1 MPKAG
6 VTHDIVLEDYD
17 TRHRRGFMLSRNG
30 GRRAFQSREVRP
42 IAPRTLAMGELT
54 QAESPPEVELVWFM
68 DNWIGGI
75 GGKNFRNLGDRLKL
89 ASAKKIATFPYGT
102 LRPSR
107 ELRVSTL
114 SSAPD
119 NYFPSGFAVAPNDA
133 SPGSAGVVNEL
144 WAFVGRDVYSGGDDN
159 WTLETEPQALSLF
172 YRNGLQYGK
181 WVVAPAWN
189 SGTDLANYPGLY
201 IYKDPTT
208 TTWTASTLAQGR
220 FKFFAKGRNTT
231 GSEILWGGHAITDTT
246 FTVSGAHN
254 DTVTTLTLSADPTAT
269 ISVGD
274 MLIVGPVGTAEI
286 MLVTARQAAPNQ
298 ATVIRGYGTAA
309 LTFSGGEKVNLYQ
322 PHVIRSSADPSN
334 TGSWSSATAIG
345 VDDQPITG
353 LASDE
358 DTDVLYIAK
367 TDGVYTQFYDL
378 HGSLFTRNLTVEFRQ
393 QGHTG
398 NFIGLHYWNK
408 RLLLPLGHGGLLEYN
423 IANETVRD
431 ISLRLSAPEITDL
444 HGVIVSIASD
454 PQGIYL
460 AIKDVTDN
468 VLHIVGGHLIEI
480 EGATDWSWEMLA
492 EVGAGA
498 ALTTA
503 RTTLMVDSYVDD
515 HRRLWIGFT
524 ESAVNETPR
533 FLPLGNVNDDQTDG
547 YTNDTD
553 AEAVFVKNDGN
564 LPRVPKHY
572 HDLEVESKNLGVG
585 GRQWSFSYRL
595 DNETT
600 WVDLD
605 VVNVSPFQKLL
616 FPAGVAGNVL
626 ELRAIPALTTVGT
639 TPPEII
645 SVRVKASLRPKAD
658 KLFPMSLY
666 LADNQHLLNGAEAGR
681 VNGDLKQLRVWN
693 GTPTGLTLYT
703 PDKADGRAVLIWPGS
718 MRETEIS
725 KEYGR
730 RGEYDVSFL
739 LVECA

>member
-1 MPKAG
+1 MSKAG

-17 TRHRRGFMLSRNG
+17 SRHRRGFMQSRRNG
-30 GRRAFQSREVRP
+30 RRIFQTGEAHP
-42 IAPRTLAMGELT
+42 IASRTLAMGEFT
-54 QAESPPEVELVWFM
+54 QAEFPPEIELVWFM
-68 DNWIGGI
+68 DSWIGGI
-75 GGKNFRNLGDRLKL
+75 GGKNFRNPEDKFRLG
-89 ASAKKIATFPYGT
+89 SAKKIATYPYGT

-119 NYFPSGFAVAPNDA
+119 NFFPSGFAIAPNDA
-133 SPGSAGVVNEL
+133 SPGSSGVINEL

-172 YRNGLQYGK
+172 YQNGLQYDK

-220 FKFFAKGRNTT
+220 FKFFAKSRNTA
-231 GSEILWGGHAITDTT
+231 GNEILWGGHSITDTT
-246 FTVSGAHN
+246 FTVSGAH
-254 DTVTTLTLSADPTAT
+254 TSSVTTLSLSADPTAT

-286 MLVTARQAAPNQ
+286 MLVTARQTAPNQ

-309 LTFSGGEKVNLYQ
+309 LAFVGGEKVNLYQ

-334 TGSWSSATAIG
+334 TGSWSSATTIG

-353 LASDE
+353 LAADE

-367 TDGVYTQFYDL
+367 TDGIYTQFYDEI
-378 HGSLFTRNLTVEFRQ
+378 GTLFTRNLTVEFRQ

-408 RLLLPLGHGGLLEYN
+408 RLLLPLGHGGLLEYDISN
-423 IANETVRD
+423 GIVRD

-444 HGVIVSIASD
+444 HGVVVAIASD

-460 AIKDVTDN
+460 AIKDVTKN
-468 VLHIVGGHLIEI
+468 VLHIINGHLIDI
-480 EGATDWSWEMLA
+480 NGSTDWRWDMLA

-498 ALTTA
+498 ALTTE
-503 RTTLMVDSYVDD
+503 RTALMVDTYRNN
-515 HRRLWIGFT
+515 HRRLWLGFT

-533 FLPLGNVNDDQTDG
+533 FLPVGNLNDDKTDG

-553 AEAVFVKNDGN
+553 AEAVFVRYDGN
-564 LPRVPKHY
+564 LPRVPKHF
-572 HDLEVESKNLGVG
+572 HQLEIESKNLGTG

-595 DNETT
+595 DNATAWT
-600 WVDLD
+600 DLD
-605 VVNVSPFQKLL
+605 IANVSPLQTLT
-616 FPAGVAGNVL
+616 FPASVSGNIL
-626 ELRAIPALTTVGT
+626 EIRAVPALTTVGT

-645 SVRVKASLRPKAD
+645 SIRLKSQLRPKVA
-658 KLFPMSLY
+658 KTFPISLY
-666 LADNQHLLNGAEAGR
+666 LADNQHLLNGAEGGR

-693 GTPTGLTLYT
+693 SSPTGLVLYT
-703 PDKADGRAVLIWPGS
+703 PDKARGRTVLFWPGS
-718 MRETEIS
+718 MTETELI
-725 KEYGR
+725 KEFGR
-730 RGEYDVSFL
+730 HSEYEVSFL
-739 LVECA
+739 LVDYS